1 MSKNGTVK
9 QAALSET
16 LIICDFSF
24 SQSKYS
30 FLYLSILSIIS
41 HHILQIVWY
50 YYITVYTNIFKKQ
63 VIIIIIVKM
72 FYIALFTKLICQ
84 TQVIAF
90 FKYMYVISAN
100 KCSVRVYMW
109 SAANFQSDYWY
120 LRVTMII
127 SIHTPV

>member
-1 MSKNGTVK
+1 
-9 QAALSET
+9 
-16 LIICDFSF
+16 
-24 SQSKYS
+24 
-30 FLYLSILSIIS
+30 
-41 HHILQIVWY
+41 
-50 YYITVYTNIFKKQ
+50 
-63 VIIIIIVKM
+63 M
-72 FYIALFTKLICQ
+72 FYIVLFTKLICP

-127 SIHTPV
+127 SIHAPYVGCDSASFEILGVYKEVFKSTHPYRVRLVTYYCP

>member
-72 FYIALFTKLICQ
+72 FYIALFTKLICP

-90 FKYMYVISAN
+90 FKYMYVSLPLNVPSGFICSLPPISN
-100 KCSVRVYMW
+100 
-109 SAANFQSDYWY
+109 
-120 LRVTMII
+120 LTIGI
-127 SIHTPV
+127 LE